1 MLETRHIEH
10 SHESVQEF
18 INSANASPSE
28 YLFGIFLKNRNFH
41 KGNIR
46 LHGKM
51 LILSLVRLDC
61 SLVKSASGGKD
72 MQLKPSI

>member
-1 MLETRHIEH
+1 MLEARHIEH
-10 SHESVQEF
+10 SHESVKEF
-18 INSANASPSE
+18 ITSANTSLSE
-28 YLFGIFLKNRNFH
+28 YLFEIFLKNRNFH

-61 SLVKSASGGKD
+61 ALVKSASEERVCN
-72 MQLKPSI
+72 